1 MVAGA
6 YECIEPDAEWP
17 EVVFRNG
24 APLLD
29 DGNGARVGGD
39 GCVFEE
45 MDVR

>member
-17 EVVFRNG
+17 EVVLRNG
-24 APLLD
+24 APLL